1 MRRHPTY
8 TLSDVFQKAKG
19 MPKRKIAL
27 LISVLGLFSAV
38 AGAQTPATLQD
49 TVKKAIVSNP
59 EVQARW
65 HAFLSSRHEQDVAR
79 GGYLPR
85 VDLTTGVGRENLS
98 QPDLPTTHLTR
109 RDAALSLSQMIYD
122 GFATRDE
129 VARLAYAKLVR
140 YYEVLDTSESI
151 ALDATRAYMDVL
163 RYRELSILAQEN
175 FAQHDQVFNQIQ
187 ERVQAGVGRRV
198 DLEQAGGRLAL
209 AQSNLLTE
217 ASNLHDVSARY
228 QRIVGELPP
237 GEMIAPA
244 LLEQGIPASVEEA
257 LKLAYQG
264 SPAFNAAIENVRS
277 AQADARGRQAN
288 FQPRIDLR
296 AIKDVAFNADGV
308 AGRQDSE
315 IIELVLNYNLF
326 KGGSDRALSSQ
337 FAERLAQSKDLR
349 DKACR
354 DIRQTLVIAFKDIH
368 NLSRQLGFL
377 DQHQLAIEKV
387 REAYRKQFDIGQRTL
402 LDLLDTENEYFQ
414 ARRSYV
420 NATYEH
426 AIAHARTLAGM
437 GNLLATLQVG
447 RDDLPTAQEL
457 GQDRQ
462 EVDPGSQC
470 PAEAPLVTARLEPA
484 PRPVVAAPA
493 RLPEAA
499 PLPAAAP
506 AETVQQALAGWAAAW
521 SAKDFP
527 RFQAYYAKS
536 FTPEDGRTL
545 EQWASD
551 RAVHLAKPGAIT
563 IGIDDLKV
571 HTPDANRAATEFRQT
586 YASPNYR
593 DVSTKRLEWVRE
605 GNRWKIQREHML
617 GTPQQVWVPN
627 LMNPAAGKKLAAK
640 KANDCKC
647 N

>member
-1 MRRHPTY
+1 
-8 TLSDVFQKAKG
+8 
-19 MPKRKIAL
+19 MPKRKIVL
-27 LISVLGLFSAV
+27 LISVVGLFSAV

-65 HAFLSSRHEQDVAR
+65 HAFLSSQHEQDVAR
-79 GGYLPR
+79 GGYFPR
-85 VDLTTGVGRENLS
+85 VDLRTGIGRENLTE
-98 QPDLPTTHLTR
+98 PGLPTTHLTR

-129 VARLAYAKLVR
+129 VARLAYSKLVR
-140 YYEVLDTSESI
+140 YYEVLDASEST
-151 ALDATRAYMDVL
+151 ALEVVRAYSDVL
-163 RYRELSILAQEN
+163 RQRELLQLAQEN
-175 FAQHDQVFNQIQ
+175 FAQHEQVFSQIQ
-187 ERVQAGVGRRV
+187 QRVQAGVGRRV
-198 DLEQAGGRLAL
+198 DLEQAGGRMAL

-228 QRIVGELPP
+228 QRLVGELPP
-237 GEMIAPA
+237 GEMSAPG
-244 LLEQGIPASVEEA
+244 LLTQNIPPTVEEA
-257 LKLAYQG
+257 LKQAYQG
-264 SPAFNAAIENVRS
+264 SPAFNAAIENVRA
-277 AQADARGRQAN
+277 AQAEARGRESN
-288 FQPRIDLR
+288 FHPRVELR
-296 AIKDVAFNADGV
+296 ASQGLASNADGV
-308 AGRQDSE
+308 SGRSDDQVV
-315 IIELVLNYNLF
+315 ELVLNYNLF
-326 KGGSDRALSSQ
+326 KGGSDRALTRQ

-354 DIRQTLVIAFKDIH
+354 DLRQTLAIAFNDIH
-368 NLSRQLGFL
+368 NLSRQLSFL
-377 DQHQLAIEKV
+377 DQHQLAIEKA

-402 LDLLDTENEYFQ
+402 LDLLDSENEYFQ
-414 ARRSYV
+414 ARRAYV

-426 AIAHARTLAGM
+426 ALAHARTLAGM

-447 RDDLPTAQEL
+447 RDDLPTAREL

-493 RLPEAA
+493 QVPEAT

-506 AETVQQALAGWAAAW
+506 AETVQQALTGWAAAW

-527 RFQAYYAKS
+527 RYRSYYAKS
-536 FTPEDGRTL
+536 FTPENGRAL

-563 IGIDDLKV
+563 IGIEDIKV
-571 HTPDANRAATEFRQT
+571 HTPDAKQAATEFRQT
-586 YASPNYR
+586 YTSPNYR
-593 DVSTKRLEWVRE
+593 DVSTKRLDWVRE
-605 GNRWKIQREHML
+605 GNRWKIQREQML

-627 LMNPAAGKKLAAK
+627 LMKPAPRKKFTRK

-647 N
+647 D